1 MARYTVEF
9 DDKFYTYVVVRWE
22 QLSASVS
29 SGEVVYKDDHK
40 ENCIAMAEEYQ
51 YNAECNEWALN
62 NNQESEFDYV

>member
-9 DDKFYTYVVVRWE
+9 DDKFYTYVVVRWK

-40 ENCIAMAEEYQ
+40 ENCIAVVEEYQ
-51 YNAECNEWALN
+51 YNAECNEWALYH
-62 NNQESEFDYV
+62 NQESEFDYV